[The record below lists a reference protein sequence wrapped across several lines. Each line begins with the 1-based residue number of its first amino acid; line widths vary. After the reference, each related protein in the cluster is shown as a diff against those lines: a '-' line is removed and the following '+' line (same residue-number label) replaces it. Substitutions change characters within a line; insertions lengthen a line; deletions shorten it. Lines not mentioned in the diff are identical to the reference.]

1 MSENIT
7 HMAVFEDSSR
17 LALHSPHVCTAFKET
32 LNKHWEI
39 ARHGSVTVSGDKS
52 TLHLLNFTRSEWK
65 TRRPEDHIDERLA
78 YLLGWRCHL
87 AADRTF
93 KHPPARSR
101 RAPRAR
107 GSRAPPP
114 TLQRSRDGG

>member
-32 LNKHWEI
+32 LKKHWEV
-39 ARHGSVTVSGDKS
+39 ARHGSVTVSGDNS
-52 TLHLLNFTRSEWK
+52 TVHVLNVTRSKWK

-78 YLLGWRCHL
+78 AMAPTSVVIQKH
-87 AADRTF
+87 AALT
-93 KHPPARSR
+93 R
-101 RAPRAR
+101 RLVAEVREKFN
-107 GSRAPPP
+107 G
-114 TLQRSRDGG
+114 